1 MAGEPALGR
10 GGGSSGEKGSGKNP
24 ESLSRRSLRQSE
36 GEQAQGEH
44 HHNEQAHGNIII
56 IAYMR
61 KSGDTRDYVP
71 ANFFGFSAKSRDF

>member
-1 MAGEPALGR
+1 MQSLKKAKCMVGEPSLGR

-24 ESLSRRSLRQSE
+24 ESLSRSSLRQSE

-56 IAYMR
+56 IVN
-61 KSGDTRDYVP
+61 KLKVNLIIKNSYV
-71 ANFFGFSAKSRDF
+71 FYL